1 MARFLLWK
9 WWEQAVI
16 IFVLT
21 PRAVVVR
28 DAVALVGV
36 VHHEAEGVVLA
47 RVGVAFLKLN
57 LTVLAREAEGA
68 GAKVGAG
75 QVHAHPP
82 VGARAGQAFVHV
94 LGAGCAFPAWKKKYE
109 HLYVLSQFSAIE
121 KISGLQLIG
130 PY

>member
-1 MARFLLWK
+1 M
-9 WWEQAVI
+9 
-16 IFVLT
+16 
-21 PRAVVVR
+21 VVR

-94 LGAGCAFPAWKKKYE
+94 LGAGCAFPAWKKKKHE
-109 HLYVLSQFSAIE
+109 QLYVLSQFSAIE